1 MAIMGRLE
9 QRYSVYIRASLKG
22 LFHNLCCYRD
32 NQSMSISVAG
42 APLQSYLGSSS
53 I

>member
-9 QRYSVYIRASLKG
+9 QRYSVYFRTSLKS
-22 LFHNLCCYRD
+22 LLHNLCCY